1 MGGRPCGLLVTVLLL
16 PWVRADL
23 TQDVDEY
30 YTAVINL
37 TYVHPTTGQ
46 LVSEREELG
55 RYYSAGK
62 LGSVSGVVVHVTS
75 GNFTAHDACSP
86 LDAASIPQE
95 PWIALIQHG
104 NCVES
109 VKMRHA
115 ANTNASGAVLYS
127 GATGPGASGRLLKM
141 RHKVSQLISVLIGR
155 EKGQQIAGLVDNGTR
170 VVMQMSVGSH
180 RPFPYPSINRTSVL
194 FVSVSFIILMIIS
207 LAWLVFYYVQRFRYI
222 HAKDLLARRLCS
234 AAQKALDRIPVQTL
248 RPGEQESECCA
259 VCIEP
264 LRPGELVRLL
274 PCRHSFHKPCVDP
287 WLLEQRSCPMCKM
300 DILKHYGL
308 VYAAGSQESVLED
321 DPEAR

>member
-1 MGGRPCGLLVTVLLL
+1 MGGRPCGVLVTVLLL

-37 TYVHPTTGQ
+37 TYVHPATGQ

-127 GATGPGASGRLLKM
+127 GAAGPGPGVSGRLLKM
-141 RHKVSQLISVLIGR
+141 RHKDG
-155 EKGQQIAGLVDNGTR
+155 
-170 VVMQMSVGSH
+170 
-180 RPFPYPSINRTSVL
+180 
-194 FVSVSFIILMIIS
+194 
-207 LAWLVFYYVQRFRYI
+207 
-222 HAKDLLARRLCS
+222 
-234 AAQKALDRIPVQTL
+234 
-248 RPGEQESECCA
+248 
-259 VCIEP
+259 
-264 LRPGELVRLL
+264 
-274 PCRHSFHKPCVDP
+274 
-287 WLLEQRSCPMCKM
+287 
-300 DILKHYGL
+300 
-308 VYAAGSQESVLED
+308 
-321 DPEAR
+321 

>member
-1 MGGRPCGLLVTVLLL
+1 MGGRPCGVLVTVLLL

-141 RHKVSQLISVLIGR
+141 RHKGGSRHRSLLCASAHPRPWVAMPFAR
-155 EKGQQIAGLVDNGTR
+155 HAIA
-170 VVMQMSVGSH
+170 H
-180 RPFPYPSINRTSVL
+180 
-194 FVSVSFIILMIIS
+194 
-207 LAWLVFYYVQRFRYI
+207 
-222 HAKDLLARRLCS
+222 K
-234 AAQKALDRIPVQTL
+234 
-248 RPGEQESECCA
+248 
-259 VCIEP
+259 P
-264 LRPGELVRLL
+264 LRVGFPAEH
-274 PCRHSFHKPCVDP
+274 CSF
-287 WLLEQRSCPMCKM
+287 
-300 DILKHYGL
+300 
-308 VYAAGSQESVLED
+308 SVCQ
-321 DPEAR
+321 